1 MSHFTLIIATFLL
14 TTTMAVDQAK
24 PPAKPAAKPAAA
36 TAALQGTWVIATI
49 NGQAPP
55 AEMTLTFTGDKYHQT
70 QGGQVNE
77 RGTIKVDG
85 TKKPMTIDLLINE
98 GSDAK
103 KTQLGIFEVTGDS
116 LKAGFGD
123 PGTTERPTDFS
134 GTVGFVAVMKKQK
147 KG

>member
-1 MSHFTLIIATFLL
+1 MPLSRDDLLIRLDELGIK
-14 TTTMAVDQAK
+14 TTTVEHPAVF
-24 PPAKPAAKPAAA
+24 
-36 TAALQGTWVIATI
+36 TV
-49 NGQAPP
+49 
-55 AEMTLTFTGDKYHQT
+55 AESQSVEIPLPGAHTKNLFLKD
-70 QGGQVNE
+70 E